1 MNQLTESYVD
11 SLALNA
17 AAIKNGKD
25 LARKKSFQSLSRTED
40 GTLLFGECKGSGK
53 EPYRC
58 SADFVNPD
66 SPAFRCSC
74 PSRQFPCK
82 HLLGLMYAYVS
93 GSPFSVAEVPQEIA
107 DKREKAEKRE
117 EKKRDAATAERAEP
131 AKRKTNK
138 SALVKKTAAQLEGLE
153 IAEKLL
159 RSLVQ
164 SGLGSVDK
172 KTIKLLSE
180 QCKQLGNYYI
190 PGIQAA
196 FRALLLDLE
205 ADRDREA
212 MYTRAVSR
220 MTLLH
225 SLLKKSREHLTARR
239 ENPELPMDVDSTLEE
254 KIGHAWQIAE
264 LRERGLAHADARLL
278 QLAFRSFE
286 DQARG
291 EYVDEGYWIEL
302 ATGRIRVTRT
312 FRPFRAAKHIREE
325 DSVFDVVRAGE
336 LLVYPGDLN
345 ARVRWETQTF
355 EKPDAQTY
363 DSALSGAVRSFPDAI
378 KQVKNQIKNPL
389 SDKHPVLLLA
399 FREIVVD
406 GEGRYALADE
416 QGNKLPLADIA
427 YLEQPTTHLLPLL
440 HRRDVKGQAML
451 AMFEHDAEGG
461 RLRAQP
467 LSLVCDGG
475 VVRLLY

>member
-1 MNQLTESYVD
+1 MNHLTEAYVD

-25 LARKKSFQSLSRTED
+25 LVRKNSLQQLGRTED
-40 GTLLFGECKGSGK
+40 GTLLVGECKGSGK

-58 SADFVNPD
+58 SADFVNPEN
-66 SPAFRCSC
+66 PVFRCSC

-93 GSPFSVAEVPQEIA
+93 GLPFSVAEVPQDIA

-117 EKKRDAATAERAEP
+117 EKKREVAVEGTAP
-131 AKRKTNK
+131 VKRKTNK
-138 SALVKKTAAQLEGLE
+138 AALVKKTAAQLEGLE

-190 PGIQAA
+190 PGIQNA
-196 FRALLLDLE
+196 FRGLLHELE
-205 ADRDREA
+205 NDRERET
-212 MYTRAVSR
+212 MYTRAASR

-225 SLLKKSREHLTARR
+225 SLLKKSREHLSARQ
-239 ENPELPMDVDSTLEE
+239 ENPDLPLDVDSALEE
-254 KIGHAWQIAE
+254 KIGHAWQLAE
-264 LRERGLAHADARLL
+264 LRERGLAHNDARLL

-286 DQARG
+286 DAARG
-291 EYVDEGYWIEL
+291 EYVDEGYWFEQT
-302 ATGRIRVTRT
+302 TGRIHVTRT
-312 FRPFRAAKHIREE
+312 YRPFRAAKHIREE
-325 DSVFDVVRAGE
+325 DSVFDVVHAGE
-336 LLVYPGDLN
+336 LFIYPGELN
-345 ARVRWETQTF
+345 ARVRWETHTF
-355 EKPDAQTY
+355 EEPNAQTY
-363 DSALSGAVRSFPDAI
+363 ASALSGAIRSFPDAI

-399 FREIVVD
+399 FKEIVAD
-406 GEGRYALADE
+406 ETGRYALVDD
-416 QGNKLPLADIA
+416 QGGRLPLADIE
-427 YLEQPTTHLLPLL
+427 YLEQPTTHLLTLL
-440 HRRDVKGQAML
+440 HRRDVKGKAML
-451 AMFEHDAEGG
+451 AMFEHDAESG
-461 RLRAQP
+461 RLNVQP
-467 LSLVCDGG
+467 LSVVTDDA

>member
-17 AAIKNGKD
+17 AAIKNGKE
-25 LARKKSFQSLSRTED
+25 LARKNSFQQLGRAED

-58 SADFVNPD
+58 SADFVNPE
-66 SPAFRCSC
+66 SPVFRCSC

-93 GSPFSVAEVPQEIA
+93 GSPFAVAEVPQDIA

-117 EKKRDAATAERAEP
+117 KKKREAANVEGTAP

-164 SGLGSVDK
+164 SGLGSADK

-190 PGIQAA
+190 PGIQIA
-196 FRALLLDLE
+196 FRGLLSELDGGGE
-205 ADRDREA
+205 RET
-212 MYTRAVSR
+212 MYTRAASR

-225 SLLKKSREHLTARR
+225 SLLKKSREHLTARL
-239 ENPELPMDVDSTLEE
+239 ENPDLPLDVDSPLEE

-264 LRERGLAHADARLL
+264 LRERGLALGDTRLL

-286 DQARG
+286 DPARG

-312 FRPFRAAKHIREE
+312 YRPFRAAKHIREE
-325 DSVFDVVRAGE
+325 DSVFDVVHTGE
-336 LLVYPGDLN
+336 LLVYPGELN

-355 EKPDAQTY
+355 ERPDAPAY
-363 DSALSGAVRSFPDAI
+363 DSALSAAMRSFPEAI

-399 FREIVVD
+399 FKEIAVD
-406 GEGRYALADE
+406 GEGRYALVDE
-416 QGNKLPLADIA
+416 QENKLPLADIA

-440 HRRDVKGQAML
+440 HRRDVKGQALL
-451 AMFEHDAEGG
+451 AMFGHDAESG
-461 RLRAQP
+461 RLSAQP
-467 LSLVCDGG
+467 LSVVTDRA